1 MFVRK
6 NYSRIF
12 ANVMSCNPCLHIE
25 FAECG
30 DIVVMRSLTF
40 SDKQIEVRL
49 QRSPGKTYVVTANAD
64 AQGTIA
70 IRTGA
75 FPAGFWV
82 AGQPVALSFYHE
94 GEQLIFRRVNHE
106 EHECVTITLVE
117 QEYIGEMPAPPH
129 QFDIRLRS
137 TGTPIKLG
145 GVEFLTANAW
155 AGIEYDLPDFASPV
169 YTHEIVAPSQAGFT
183 NTYIDPRMIG
193 KPGRYRTQ
201 EGEWV
206 DFTFNGV
213 PAA

>member
-1 MFVRK
+1 
-6 NYSRIF
+6 
-12 ANVMSCNPCLHIE
+12 MSCNPCLNIE

-40 SDKQIEVRL
+40 VDKQIEVRL

-137 TGTPIKLG
+137 TGVPIKLG

-155 AGIEYDLPDFASPV
+155 AGIEFDLPDFTDPL
-169 YTHEIVAPSQAGFT
+169 YTHELIAPPEAGIT
-183 NTYIDPRMIG
+183 HTYIDPRMIG
-193 KPGRYRTQ
+193 EPGRYRTQ
-201 EGEWV
+201 SGEWV